1 MLSARLMLRF
11 HIVVIETN
19 EKLAVVLNTITQNCI
34 EVSRSSGWFLR
45 FFKNK
50 DVLGNRIETIEKEP

>member
-1 MLSARLMLRF
+1 MLGSVLRF

-19 EKLAVVLNTITQNCI
+19 EKLAVLNTITKILLKYLDHLVGFCD
-34 EVSRSSGWFLR
+34 FL
-45 FFKNK
+45 NK